1 MKSSNIGGQA
11 VMEGIMMRHKDKY
24 AIAVRRPDK
33 EIELK
38 VEDYK
43 CTFGKAAFLKWPI
56 IRGVVSFVDGL
67 VVGTKCLMYSA
78 EIAGDEEDEKEAAKN
93 ATLTEEELSAKK
105 AKEAKQFQWL
115 LYITVAISIVV
126 SVAAFMLLPYALASL
141 LRKVGASEVG
151 VTVAEAFVKLALF
164 MGYMLLISRMKDIQ
178 RTFMYHGAEHKCIN
192 CVEHGLPLT
201 VENVL
206 ASSRQHKR
214 CGTSFL
220 FLVMIVSIFLH
231 FIFVLVPGYWV
242 RLFGRLLMVPIVSG
256 VSFELIQ
263 WAGRTDSRLADILS
277 KPGLAMQKLTTKE
290 PTADMA
296 EVAIAAVEAVFDWRE
311 YLKEEFGW
319 KPEENEEKMRT
330 YKEVLEDGIQLLET
344 AAIEEARLDA
354 WLLLEYTA
362 DITRAWYYA
371 HMDDG
376 LDAKTEERYRTLCT
390 KRAQHIPL
398 QHITGRAYFMGYEFC
413 VDERVLVPRQDT
425 EVLVEEAISRMRNL
439 EKPQILDMCTGSGC
453 ILLSLLLEL
462 PQALGTG
469 VDVSEGALCVAKE
482 NRKRLGLEQRAELI
496 QSDLFSADYFQKNS
510 GNDHMEYDMLISNPP
525 YIRTEDIEGLMEEV
539 RFHDPV
545 LALDGKENGLYFYEK
560 ITEQAGTYLKPGGWL
575 MYEIGCDQGMDVLEI
590 MKKNGFEQIEIKKD
604 LAGLDRVV
612 TGRKMQEEQNV

>member
-1 MKSSNIGGQA
+1 
-11 VMEGIMMRHKDKY
+11 
-24 AIAVRRPDK
+24 
-33 EIELK
+33 
-38 VEDYK
+38 
-43 CTFGKAAFLKWPI
+43 
-56 IRGVVSFVDGL
+56 
-67 VVGTKCLMYSA
+67 
-78 EIAGDEEDEKEAAKN
+78 
-93 ATLTEEELSAKK
+93 
-105 AKEAKQFQWL
+105 
-115 LYITVAISIVV
+115 
-126 SVAAFMLLPYALASL
+126 
-141 LRKVGASEVG
+141 
-151 VTVAEAFVKLALF
+151 
-164 MGYMLLISRMKDIQ
+164 
-178 RTFMYHGAEHKCIN
+178 
-192 CVEHGLPLT
+192 
-201 VENVL
+201 
-206 ASSRQHKR
+206 
-214 CGTSFL
+214 
-220 FLVMIVSIFLH
+220 
-231 FIFVLVPGYWV
+231 
-242 RLFGRLLMVPIVSG
+242 
-256 VSFELIQ
+256 
-263 WAGRTDSRLADILS
+263 
-277 KPGLAMQKLTTKE
+277 
-290 PTADMA
+290 
-296 EVAIAAVEAVFDWRE
+296 
-311 YLKEEFGW
+311 
-319 KPEENEEKMRT
+319 MRT

-398 QHITGRAYFMGYEFC
+398 QHITGRAYFMGY
-413 VDERVLVPRQDT
+413 
-425 EVLVEEAISRMRNL
+425 AISRMRNL

-462 PQALGTG
+462 PRALGTG

-575 MYEIGCDQGMDVLEI
+575 MYEIGCDQGMDVSEI